1 MNLPYSDL
9 IVGNKFAYC
18 AAAALPKV
26 YEYRISF
33 S

>member
-1 MNLPYSDL
+1 MNLPYFDL

-18 AAAALPKV
+18 AAPLPKV